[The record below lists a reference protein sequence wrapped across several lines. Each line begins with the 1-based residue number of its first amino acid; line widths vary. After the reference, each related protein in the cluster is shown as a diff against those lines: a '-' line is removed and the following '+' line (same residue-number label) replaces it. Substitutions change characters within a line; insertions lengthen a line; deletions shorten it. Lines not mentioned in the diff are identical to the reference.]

1 MISPADIQV
10 TKVDLTLFSTVLVVS
25 NLVGSQL
32 EKTPLFNEKW
42 MNFAVATLL
51 GVALH
56 GLLTNKVSSLI
67 NNSLNVDNMGVQ
79 KSVYDLIK
87 FGTIFVSQKAVTSY
101 IEGTPVMFDRRWA
114 MTSGLTIAGYSAF
127 NMLESYVP
135 KVGDSQ
141 QPLVNDLIK
150 VSMGALAA
158 NYFVDGTIN
167 KSHLLSLASL
177 LSGFVAFHLVTKQY
191 VVSQEQF
198 GNSDAGIS
206 GIPEQNRKSK
216 KHSKQN

>member
-32 EKTPLFNEKW
+32 EKTALFNESW
-42 MNFAVATLL
+42 MNLAVATLL

-56 GLLTNKVSSLI
+56 GLLTNKVSSMI
-67 NNSLNVDNMGVQ
+67 NNSLKVDNVGVQ

-87 FGTIFVSQKAVTSY
+87 FGTIFVSQKAISSY
-101 IEGTPVMFDRRWA
+101 IEGRTIIFDQRWA

-127 NMLESYVP
+127 NMIEGMVP
-135 KVGDSQ
+135 KIGTQ
-141 QPLVNDLIK
+141 QPLFNDLIK

-158 NYFVDGTIN
+158 NYFVDGTVN
-167 KSHLLSLASL
+167 KSHLLSLVSL
-177 LSGFVAFHLVTKQY
+177 LSGFVAFHLVTKQF
-191 VVSQEQF
+191 VVPKEKF
-198 GNSDAGIS
+198 EIEGG
-206 GIPEQNRKSK
+206 
-216 KHSKQN
+216 HSTMPDQDMPDTR

>member
-10 TKVDLTLFSTVLVVS
+10 TKVDLTLLSTVLVVS

-32 EKTPLFNEKW
+32 EKTALFDEKW

-56 GLLTNKVSSLI
+56 GLLTNKVSSMI
-67 NNSLNVDNMGVQ
+67 NNSLKVDNVGVQ

-87 FGTIFVSQKAVTSY
+87 FGTIFVSQRAITSY
-101 IEGTPVMFDRRWA
+101 IEGKEIVFDEKWT
-114 MTSGLTIAGYSAF
+114 MTSGLTIGGYAVF
-127 NMLESYVP
+127 NMLESFVP
-135 KVGDSQ
+135 KVPAH

-167 KSHLLSLASL
+167 QAHLLSLASL
-177 LSGFVAFHLVTKQY
+177 LSGFVAFHLLTKQF
-191 VVSQEQF
+191 VVPKEKFEVEGGHSTM
-198 GNSDAGIS
+198 
-206 GIPEQNRKSK
+206 PEPDQS
-216 KHSKQN
+216 H

>member
-32 EKTPLFNEKW
+32 EKTALFNEKW

-56 GLLTNKVSSLI
+56 GLLTNKVSSMI
-67 NNSLNVDNMGVQ
+67 NTCLNVDHDGVK

-87 FGTIFVSQKAVTSY
+87 FGTIFVSQKAITSY
-101 IEGTPVMFDRRWA
+101 IEGKNIVFDQKWA
-114 MTSGLTIAGYSAF
+114 MTSGLTIAGYATF
-127 NMLESYVP
+127 NMVETAVP
-135 KVGDSQ
+135 KVGVH
-141 QPLVNDLIK
+141 QPLLNDLIK
-150 VSMGALAA
+150 VSMGALLA

-167 KSHLLSLASL
+167 QAHLLNLASL
-177 LSGFVAFHLVTKQY
+177 LSGFVAFHLVTKQL
-191 VVSQEQF
+191 VVPNEKF
-198 GNSDAGIS
+198 GTLGGIS
-206 GIPEQNRKSK
+206 TMY
-216 KHSKQN
+216 

>member
-10 TKVDLTLFSTVLVVS
+10 TKTDLTLFSTVLVVS

-32 EKTPLFNEKW
+32 EKTPLFNERW
-42 MNFAVATLL
+42 MNLAVATLL

-67 NNSLNVDNMGVQ
+67 NTSLKVENEGIR

-101 IEGTPVMFDRRWA
+101 IEGREIVFDQRWA

-127 NMLESYVP
+127 NMLESFVP
-135 KVGDSQ
+135 KVGAH

-167 KSHLLSLASL
+167 KGHLLNLVAL
-177 LSGFVAFHLVTKQY
+177 LSGFTAFHLVTKQL
-191 VVSQEQF
+191 VVPKEKFSTIGGFSVMPQ
-198 GNSDAGIS
+198 
-206 GIPEQNRKSK
+206 
-216 KHSKQN
+216 